1 MADFAPKS
9 SFNTLNSVII
19 ITFNNCSEN
28 FDDRNETDET
38 LMNKGFQRISKKA
51 KSKTRSL
58 NQFTFLESLSNRW
71 WKTIVLIH
79 KQIKN
84 VNKILY
90 KIFLVRKNYF

>member
-28 FDDRNETDET
+28 FDDRNETDEI

-58 NQFTFLESLSNRW
+58 NQFTFVDEFN
-71 WKTIVLIH
+71 
-79 KQIKN
+79 
-84 VNKILY
+84 
-90 KIFLVRKNYF
+90 